1 MSSADKRITVIK
13 ALLKFLAGI
22 GVLCVSVAF
31 GIWNSRA
38 GQDWLLE
45 RIATVAVQQPRRMSE
60 FDGLQ
65 VFMCGTS
72 SPLPAPD
79 RAQACVAILVGKA
92 LYLIDAGAG
101 SARVATLAGLP
112 LERLEAVFLTHF
124 HSDHI
129 AAVPDFNLNSWV
141 AGRPRPLSV
150 FGPAG
155 VAEVVDGLNAAYRLD
170 RTYRVAHHGAE
181 LIPPELGVM
190 QPKLMEAGTALNFG
204 DLTVTSFEVNHDP
217 IRPAVAYRFDYRGR
231 SVVISGDAIVNQA
244 LADAATDADLLLQDT
259 LSLPIIKTLEEAT
272 AGTRMEKILH
282 DIQNYHAHASDL
294 SSLVERSG
302 VRKLALYHLVPPP
315 RNALFEK
322 IFARDLP
329 SGTILSED
337 GMIFE
342 LRAGSEEVTVIA
354 P

>member
-1 MSSADKRITVIK
+1 MRNVVLVLVGLGI
-13 ALLKFLAGI
+13 LAFAI
-22 GVLCVSVAF
+22 GL
-31 GIWNSRA
+31 GIWNTRA

-45 RIATVAVQQPRRMSE
+45 QAANAAMKRTPPMSE

-72 SPLPAPD
+72 SPLPAPG
-79 RAQACVAILVGKA
+79 RAQVCVAILAGQA
-92 LYLIDAGAG
+92 LYVIDAGAG
-101 SARVATLAGLP
+101 SAQVATLGRLP

-129 AAVPDFNLNSWV
+129 AALPEFNLNSWV
-141 AGRPRPLSV
+141 AGRPKPLAV

-155 VAEVVDGLNAAYRLD
+155 VSEVVDGLNGAYRLD
-170 RTYRVAHHGAE
+170 RTYRVAHHGAD
-181 LIPPELGVM
+181 LMPPDLGVM
-190 QPKLMEAGTALNFG
+190 QSSLMEAGTALSFG

-231 SVVISGDAIVNQA
+231 SVVISGDTIVNQG
-244 LADAATDADLLLQDT
+244 LIDAAAGADLLLQDT
-259 LSLPIIKTLEEAT
+259 LSLPIIKTLEQAA

-282 DIQNYHAHASDL
+282 DIQDYHAHASDL
-294 SSLVERSG
+294 SALAEQSG
-302 VRKLALYHLVPPP
+302 VRQLALYHLVPPP
-315 RNALFEK
+315 SNALFEK
-322 IFARDLP
+322 IFSRDLP
-329 SGTILSED
+329 EGTTITVD

-342 LRAGSEEVTVIA
+342 LPAGSEEVSIVA